1 MNLYKALFRPFL
13 FQMDGERAHHWTISL
28 CEWAGRHRTLMSL
41 MGRPG
46 GLDQKPSLQVAGLHL
61 SSPVALGAGFD
72 KNARAMNVLSR
83 LGFGA
88 IEMGAVSAQP
98 CAGNAGCRAIRLVD
112 DRSVV
117 TRYGVPNEGATAIA
131 PRFKRR
137 ERLIPVGV
145 NVIWNNSGNPGA
157 SIHEIV
163 EDIALA
169 TGQLL
174 DDVDYVTVN
183 FACPNMKGGSH
194 FDEIDNIRILLNKL
208 DELQPKIPIFL
219 KLKHHEGDEAW
230 LDEFL
235 GLTRQYPW
243 ISGFIPIIHM
253 MLDMGD
259 ASAHGG
265 KQLRGSVSGA
275 LIKDA
280 SLDMVRTWYR
290 KMDRDRHALVA
301 TGGLSSAQDVYNA
314 IAAGA
319 SFVQIFTS
327 MIYEGPFIAR
337 RMHRGLM
344 ELMRDSGVESV
355 AALRGSAVDG
365 FRVGPSINT
374 HQIIKASSPCK
385 LT

>member
-13 FQMDGERAHHWTISL
+13 FQMDGEQAHNWTISL
-28 CEWAGRHRTLMSL
+28 CELAGRHRMLRSL

-46 GLDQKPSLQVAGLHL
+46 GSDQKLSLQVAGLQL
-61 SSPVALGAGFD
+61 CSPVALGAGFD
-72 KNARAMNVLSR
+72 KNARAMNILSR

-88 IEMGAVSAQP
+88 IEIGAVSAQP
-98 CAGNAGCRAIRLVD
+98 CAGNAGCRAIRLIN

-145 NVIWNNSGNPGA
+145 NAIWNNSGNPGA
-157 SIHEIV
+157 SIHEIA
-163 EDIALA
+163 EEIALA

-174 DDVDYVTVN
+174 DGVDYVTIN

-194 FDEIDNIRILLNKL
+194 FDEIDNIRILLSKL
-208 DELQPKIPIFL
+208 DELQPKLPIFL

-235 GLTRQYPW
+235 VLTSQYPW
-243 ISGFIPIIHM
+243 IRGFIPIIHAM
-253 MLDMGD
+253 RDMGD
-259 ASAHGG
+259 ATVQGG

-280 SLDMVRTWYR
+280 SLDMIRAWYR

-337 RMHRGLM
+337 RINRGLI
-344 ELMRDSGVESV
+344 ELMNLSGVESV
-355 AALRGSAVDG
+355 AALRGSAVEG
-365 FRVGPSINT
+365 SQIGLPTKARQMIN
-374 HQIIKASSPCK
+374 ASSPCK